1 MSAKKET
8 QTQIACRLDDSLLER
23 IDKLTERMS
32 QPGLSPVTRT
42 DLIRMFV
49 TQGTNAH
56 EALLEN
62 AEKQSEKQ
70 RRKR

>member
-1 MSAKKET
+1 MSKKET

-23 IDKLTERMS
+23 VDKLAERMS